1 MKSIPAYLKRSIL
14 FTGLFFFIFSSC
26 KLRHEQNREKEKEE
40 KENIAFTIREEFLQ
54 EFEKTKD
61 PNTNTVPRERLLDAS
76 DDVKQFFTSR
86 QNAISGISWQ
96 ERGPGN
102 VGGRTRA
109 ILFDK
114 NDATNSTIF
123 AGGVA
128 GGIWK
133 CANIG
138 SATPTWIKISDIL
151 DNIAISTIVQDQANP
166 SLMYFGTGEI
176 WGNTDAQRGLG
187 IWKSSDGGNSWN
199 HLASTTN
206 SQFNYIQN
214 IVLTPTAIFAAT
226 GAGLKK
232 STDGG
237 NSWTTVLINSISD
250 VQLAANG
257 DIYASNFLGNVYK
270 STSAQQG
277 NTGTWTDISVPGSH
291 ERLKLATA
299 PSDANKV
306 YVLCQLAGGNDA
318 DAIYRTDNGGALWV
332 SCAVPTIIDQGNN
345 SNFTRG
351 QAWYDLSAAVD
362 PNDAN
367 TVIIGGVDALRSTDG
382 GITWNQ
388 ISTWSLFNAPTA
400 FLATVHADQ
409 HIILYSPA
417 SSSKAIWGT
426 DGGIYY
432 TTNVNVNGSTTKPDF
447 VNKNNGYNVTQ
458 TYAGAIDPT
467 AGSNYFLSGA
477 QDNGSQKFPNLAG
490 IQNTSQASGG
500 DGAFCHIDQ
509 LTPANQITSYIYNV
523 YYRSTNSGAS
533 FPNKINDQTH
543 GSFIN
548 PTSYDDNTKVL
559 YGDYT
564 TVSTGAGGSF
574 ARWLTTG
581 TTNTGVSVT
590 NFSGAKVTNVF
601 VSPNVADRVYF
612 GLSNGSVFYVNN
624 ASTATTATVTSTIIK
639 TGVGS
644 VSGIAIETGNENH
657 ILVTYSNYGVTS
669 VFETINGG
677 TAWINDEGNLP
688 DMPVRW
694 VVFNPLN
701 NDQALLATEL
711 GVWSTDNLNSTST
724 LWSPTNPG
732 LANTR
737 VDMLKVRPSD
747 NTILAAT
754 HGRGLFTTTLTN
766 TVLPVV
772 YFEKSG
778 VSVAEN
784 GGTTNACNLTTTIV
798 PVKLFLSAPAA
809 APVTV
814 QVTSATSS
822 TATNGNDYSI
832 ITNSVTFPAGTTGPQ
847 TVNVTIK
854 DDNSFEGNEYINL
867 NYSITAGGAFA
878 TTGTTFQ
885 NYDIEIADNEIAA
898 SGPFSNIVTSGSANA
913 NLGGSSPVQG
923 SQTDKK
929 SQYLYLASELVANG
943 VRAGL
948 ITNVSFAVNTK
959 SSTAPFKGFT
969 FKIGPTAATDLSAG
983 FTTPSSWKV
992 ITSADYNTKFG
1003 NNDFSIPSG
1012 FLWDGVSN
1020 LVFEFCYNNTVVSA
1034 DDILTGEGTSYASQA
1049 KKSSTVPA
1057 DDGCSYLS
1065 AALTN
1070 TFRPVF
1076 TFTQTIPQTAVST
1089 QLNSNSQAK
1098 MSAADKVFF
1107 FDGNGKIIASI
1118 QNENS
1123 FDYGC
1128 TSLTID
1134 RAGTGTSQ
1142 FIDFGLSNYLMNKTY
1157 RIIPGIYHADGVYT
1171 ITLYYTAAE
1180 KAGWEAA
1187 TGNLWSN
1194 IQIIKTSGAISS
1206 ATPANPGA
1214 AGNIEMVPP
1223 IHGMLGADYT
1233 LSYTFNDGFS
1243 GFGAGIVSSTLP
1255 VGLFNFQGIRQNSN
1269 VLLKWNTA
1277 NEINTSY
1284 YEVQRSSNGLEFEA
1298 IDNIKSFG
1306 LTGSGN
1312 SYSMLDNKAGSVNY
1326 YRLKIVDIDG
1336 KFSYSKIISINIPGL
1351 HQKIYVLNNPFVNT
1365 IHLRFADQ
1373 PKDKVS
1379 IRLFDVAG
1387 KLLMKKEFKNVATSL
1402 EFDLTSSGYLSKGV
1416 YVLEAI
1422 VDETRF
1428 SYKVVKD

>member
-1 MKSIPAYLKRSIL
+1 MKSLITSIKSLCILSGIFFIL
-14 FTGLFFFIFSSC
+14 FISC
-26 KLRHEQNREKEKEE
+26 NYNSEKNTQERNEE
-40 KENIAFTIREEFLQ
+40 KENLAFTIREEFLQ

-61 PNTNTVPRERLLDAS
+61 PNTSTVPRERLLAAS
-76 DDVKQFFTSR
+76 ETVKQFYSGR

-114 NDATNSTIF
+114 SDATKNTII

-133 CANIG
+133 CANL
-138 SATPTWIKISDIL
+138 SNASPTWIKISDIL

-166 SLMYFGTGEI
+166 LIMYFGTGEI
-176 WGNTDAQRGLG
+176 WGNLDAQRGLG
-187 IWKSSDGGNSWN
+187 IWKSIDGGTSWN

-214 IVLTPTAIFAAT
+214 IVLTPYAIFAAS

-257 DIYASNFLGNVYK
+257 DIYVSNFLGNVYK

-277 NTGTWTDISVPGSH
+277 NTGTWANISVPGNH

-299 PSDANKV
+299 PSDANKA
-306 YVLCQLAGGNDA
+306 YVLCQEGGGDNV
-318 DAIYRTDNGGALWV
+318 DAIYRTDNGGGIWI
-332 SCAVPTIIDQGNN
+332 SCTVPTIIDQGNN

-351 QAWYDLSAAVD
+351 QAWYDLAAAVD
-362 PNDAN
+362 PNDAS

-382 GITWNQ
+382 GTTWNQ
-388 ISTWSLFNAPTA
+388 ISTWSLSGAPAA

-409 HIILYSPA
+409 HVILYSPG

-432 TTNVNVNGSTTKPDF
+432 TTNVNVNGVTIKPDF

-458 TYAGAIDPT
+458 FYAGAIDPT
-467 AGSNYFLSGA
+467 AGSNYFLAGA
-477 QDNGSQKFPNLAG
+477 QDNGSQKFAG
-490 IQNTSQASGG
+490 GAGVQNTTSASGG

-509 LTPANQITSYIYNV
+509 ITPANQITSYVYNN
-523 YYRSTNSGAS
+523 YYRSVNSGAS
-533 FPNKINDQTH
+533 FLNKISDQTH

-548 PTSYDDNTKVL
+548 PTAYDDATKVL

-564 TVSTGAGGSF
+564 NVSTGTGGAF

-581 TTNTGVSVT
+581 TTNTGVTVA
-590 NFSGAKVTNVF
+590 NFGTAKVTNVYI
-601 VSPNVADRVYF
+601 SPNVSDRVYF
-612 GLSNGSVFYVNN
+612 GLSDGSVVYVNN
-624 ASTATTATVTSTIIK
+624 ASSATTATVTGIIIK
-639 TGVGS
+639 TGAGS
-644 VSGIAIETGNENH
+644 VSGMAIAPGNENH
-657 ILVTYSNYGVTS
+657 MLVTYSNYGVTS
-669 VFETINGG
+669 VFETTNGG
-677 TAWINDEGNLP
+677 TAWIDDEGNLP

-701 NDQALLATEL
+701 YDQALLATEL
-711 GVWSTDNLNSTST
+711 GVWSTDNLNGGSTI
-724 LWSPTNPG
+724 WSPTNPG

-737 VDMLKVRPSD
+737 VDMLKVRTSD

-754 HGRGLFTTTLTN
+754 HGRGLFTTTLAN
-766 TVLPVV
+766 SVLPTV
-772 YFEKSG
+772 YFEKG
-778 VSVAEN
+778 IVSIPEN
-784 GGTTNACNLTTTIV
+784 GGTINACNPGTTIV
-798 PVKLFLSAPAA
+798 PVKLFLSAPAT

-814 QVTSATSS
+814 QVNSSPASSATL
-822 TATNGNDYSI
+822 NNDYSI
-832 ITNSVTFPAGTTGPQ
+832 VSNSVTFPTGTTGPQ
-847 TVNVTIK
+847 TVNVTVK
-854 DDNSFEGNEYINL
+854 DDNSFEGNEYIIL
-867 NYSITAGGAFA
+867 NYAITAGGSVA

-885 NYDIEIADNEIAA
+885 NYEIEITDNEVAA
-898 SGPFSNIVTSGSANA
+898 NGGYVNVVNSGPTTA

-929 SQYLYLASELVANG
+929 SQYLYLASELLANG
-943 VRAGL
+943 VKAGV
-948 ITNVSFAVNTK
+948 ITDISFVVNTK
-959 SSTAPFKGFT
+959 ASAAPFKGFT
-969 FKIGPTAATDLSAG
+969 FKAGATNVTDLSSG
-983 FTTPSSWKV
+983 FATPSSWKV
-992 ITSADYNTKFG
+992 ITSGDYNTKFG
-1003 NNDFSIPSG
+1003 NNDFSIAGG

-1020 LVFEFCYNNTVVSA
+1020 LLFEFCYNNTAASA
-1034 DDILTGEGTSYASQA
+1034 DDILTGEGTSYVSQA

-1057 DDGCSYLS
+1057 DDGCSYS
-1065 AALTN
+1065 TSTITN

-1089 QLNSNSQAK
+1089 QLNSTSQAK
-1098 MSAADKVFF
+1098 LGAADRVFY
-1107 FDGNGKIIASI
+1107 FDGTGKIIASI
-1118 QNENS
+1118 QNGNS

-1128 TSLTID
+1128 TSVTID

-1142 FIDFGLSNYLMNKTY
+1142 FIDFGFSNYLMNKTY
-1157 RIIPGIYHADGVYT
+1157 RVIPGIYHPDGVYT

-1187 TGNLWSN
+1187 TGNLWNN

-1214 AGNIEMVPP
+1214 AGNIEMVPAV
-1223 IHGMLGADYT
+1223 HGMLGSDYT
-1233 LSYTFNDGFS
+1233 LSHTFNDGFS
-1243 GFGAGIVSSTLP
+1243 GFGAGIVTSTLP
-1255 VGLFNFQGIRQNSN
+1255 VELLSFEGKRQNSG
-1269 VLLKWNTA
+1269 VLLTWKTV
-1277 NEINTSY
+1277 NEVNTSH
-1284 YEVQRSSNGLEFEA
+1284 YEVQRSSNARDYEA
-1298 IDNIKSFG
+1298 IGNIKSFG
-1306 LTGSGN
+1306 LTGNGN
-1312 SYSMLDNKAGSVNY
+1312 NYSIIDNKAGSINY
-1326 YRLKIVDIDG
+1326 YRLKIIDNDG
-1336 KFSYSKIISINIPGL
+1336 KYNYSKIISVAIPGL
-1351 HQKIYVLNNPFVNT
+1351 QQKIYVLNNPFVNA
-1365 IHLRFADQ
+1365 IRLRFANQ

-1379 IRLFDVAG
+1379 LRLFDQAG
-1387 KLLMKKEFKNVATSL
+1387 KLLIAKEFKDVGNSL
-1402 EFDLTSSGYLSKGV
+1402 ELKIPSTYISKGV
-1416 YVLEAI
+1416 YLLEAKTDGRTFI
-1422 VDETRF
+1422 
-1428 SYKVVKD
+1428 YKLVKQ